1 MSEDSPSTSSGSR
14 SQRSEVRKEPRQVGI
29 SLRSTERKKEMK
41 VQRKRTSNIQR
52 STLNIECGAAS
63 RAISV
68 DPSATSR
75 LVGTPVGMTEGVCED
90 CEHSVPAGSASQ
102 PTLICKHK
110 AGAELPWQV
119 VEANG
124 ACCNF
129 ERSRELVAID
139 IAAALAEGAK
149 LIPLTQGKFAI
160 VDAEDYER
168 LSKYKWHV
176 DKGDS
181 TYYAA
186 RGIVGKNFRMHR
198 EILNAPEGLVV
209 DHRNHNGLDN
219 RRENLRLCTVAE
231 NNMNRRPSK
240 RANKSSRFKCVSW
253 DKRRKRYQAYIQQ
266 NGKTV
271 RIGRFKS
278 EVAAAKAYDE
288 KAKEL
293 FGEFAYLN
301 FPAEGREE
309 N

>member
-1 MSEDSPSTSSGSR
+1 MKVKSRRIPARSRLIGTALSSGR
-14 SQRSEVRKEPRQVGI
+14 RVEIATACEAGLAMTEVR
-29 SLRSTERKKEMK
+29 
-41 VQRKRTSNIQR
+41 
-52 STLNIECGAAS
+52 
-63 RAISV
+63 
-68 DPSATSR
+68 
-75 LVGTPVGMTEGVCED
+75 CED

-119 VEANG
+119 VG
-124 ACCNF
+124 AGPRTALGTGQGCGVCANF
-129 ERSRELVAID
+129 EQSREIVPLD

-149 LIPLTQGKFAI
+149 LIPLTQGKFTI
-160 VDAEDYER
+160 VDAEDYEW

-181 TYYAA
+181 TDYAA
-186 RGIVGKNFRMHR
+186 RSIAGKNFRMHR
-198 EILNAPEGLVV
+198 EILNAPEGLLV

-219 RRENLRLCTVAE
+219 RRENLRLCTASE

-240 RANKSSRFKCVSW
+240 RANKSSRFKGVSW
-253 DKRRKRYQAYIQQ
+253 DKRRRRYQAYIQQ

-278 EVAAAKAYDE
+278 EIAAAKAYDK

-301 FPAEGREE
+301 FPEDR
-309 N
+309 